1 MDTRLCARCQHANA
15 LNSRFCAQCGA
26 AFGLACRQCGAAL
39 AAGQRF
45 CGSCGAKATTTAPEP
60 SADVDEGERRHATV
74 LFSDLSGY
82 TALNERLDPEDVER
96 IVARIRTEA
105 IAVVEANGGIVNQF
119 VGDEVMS
126 LFGVPHAGRD
136 DAVRAVR
143 AALALHEAV
152 RSITAESGDALP
164 LTLHS
169 GINSGLVIV
178 RPSAQHDGR
187 FALTGDTVNTAARLL
202 KLAGANDIVVSAD
215 TWRAV
220 SDHFDS
226 EALPPTAVKGKQF
239 PLQPYRIV
247 HERVQREASPL
258 VGRDE
263 EMALAMFSVHACV
276 ERGSARLVVV
286 RGEPGIGKSRLL
298 HELLRRARAASFDS
312 RVAQVLD
319 FGPARGRGAL
329 RSLCT
334 QLLGGAGTA
343 HAEERSLLLAKA
355 LEQRRVEPAH
365 EPFLRALL
373 DVALPD
379 AHRAA
384 MASMDAAARER
395 GELGALVALVRG
407 HCSERPL
414 ALALEDTHWAEPT
427 ALSLWCQLV
436 GACAALPVLFVATTR
451 PEVELID
458 AARRTRLAGVNA
470 VTIDLGPLPRDA
482 ARAMVQRFKA
492 STEDWVEACIER
504 AAGNPLFLEQLLVN
518 AGEAA
523 RAQVP
528 GSIQALVLA
537 RVDRL
542 PAAAKAALQAA
553 AVLGFRFDPAAL
565 PALLGADAAEL
576 EPLLAVGLLRPV
588 EGDMQ
593 FVHALVRDGVY
604 ESLLKSR
611 RRDLHTRAAAWFA
624 TREPGMQ
631 AEHLDRADS
640 PLASEAYLA
649 AATLEAARWQH
660 ERALVLAGRGL
671 QLAKSAAHRYALAL
685 LMGEQLREVG
695 RNREALAQF
704 ETARDLAEGD
714 AETFR
719 AWFEIAGV
727 KRYLAEVDGALRALQ
742 AADAVLERWGG
753 DRERSRVAH
762 LRGNLHFAAGRS
774 AECEAEHRRAL
785 THARA
790 VGDALCEAQAL
801 SGLGD
806 AAYAAGDMVGASRS
820 FTSCVEVCDRE
831 GLLRY
836 AIMNRGM
843 IAICAYFN
851 GQLPLA
857 MRLLPLAN
865 EEAKRLGHVNAQ
877 VMIEETIGIC
887 LNMLGH
893 YEEALKVNSGAID
906 LARSVGSRRY
916 EVVASGQLA
925 HTLRM
930 LGREAEGLA
939 MVERA
944 WELVEAIG
952 AHGFAGPMVLSEWAA
967 CSRGSKRDELLAR
980 GEAVLAKG
988 ALAHTHLWFWVEA
1001 ITLRLQEERV
1011 DEVDRFID
1019 ALQRW
1024 TFNGSV
1030 AWAEHHVQAARAL
1043 ARCVRKERSPELRQE
1058 LERLQR
1064 WAEELAYGES
1074 QTRLTAALQTL

>member
-1 MDTRLCARCQHANA
+1 MDTRVCARCQHANVLSA
-15 LNSRFCAQCGA
+15 RFCAQCGTA
-26 AFGLACRQCGAAL
+26 LGIACRHCGVAL
-39 AAGQRF
+39 ASSQRF
-45 CGSCGAKATTTAPEP
+45 CDSCGTKVITAASEP
-60 SADVDEGERRHATV
+60 AADVEGERRHATV
-74 LFSDLSGY
+74 VFSDLSGY
-82 TALNERLDPEDVER
+82 TALNERFDPEDVER

-105 IAVVEANGGIVNQF
+105 ITVVEGHGGVVNQF
-119 VGDEVMS
+119 VGDEVMA
-126 LFGVPHAGRD
+126 LFGVPQAGRD

-152 RSITAESGDALP
+152 RSITAESGGPLP

-187 FALTGDTVNTAARLL
+187 YALTGDTVNTAARLL
-202 KLAGANDIVVSAD
+202 KLAGANDVVVSSD

-220 SDHFDS
+220 SEHFDG

-247 HERVQREASPL
+247 QEREQSETSPL

-263 EMALAMFSVHACV
+263 EMALAMLSVQACM

-298 HELLRRARAASFDS
+298 HELLRRARAASFDT

-319 FGPARGRGAL
+319 FGPARGRGAM
-329 RSLCT
+329 RSLCA
-334 QLLGGAGTA
+334 QLLGGTGTA
-343 HAEERSLLLAKA
+343 HAEERSAVLAQA
-355 LEQRRVEPAH
+355 LEQRRVEPGH

-373 DVALPD
+373 DIALPE

-384 MASMDAAARER
+384 MGSMDAAARER
-395 GELGALVALVRG
+395 GELSALVALVRS
-407 HCSERPL
+407 HCSQRPV
-414 ALALEDTHWAEPT
+414 ALALEDTHWAEPA

-436 GACAALPVLFVATTR
+436 GACGALPVLFVATTR

-458 AARRTRLAGVNA
+458 AARRTQLAGVNA
-470 VTIDLGPLPRDA
+470 LTIDLGPLARDA
-482 ARAMVQRFKA
+482 ARAMVQRFQA

-523 RAQVP
+523 RTQVP

-542 PAAAKAALQAA
+542 AAAAKAVLQAA
-553 AVLGFRFDPAAL
+553 AVLGSRFDAAAL
-565 PALLGADAAEL
+565 PALLGSDAAEL
-576 EPLLAVGLLRPV
+576 EPLLVAGLLRPV

-611 RRDLHTRAAAWFA
+611 RRELHTRAAAWFA
-624 TREPGMQ
+624 TRDAGVQ

-640 PLASEAYLA
+640 PLAPEAYLA
-649 AATLEAARWQH
+649 AATLESERWQH
-660 ERALVLAGRGL
+660 ERALALAGRGL
-671 QLAKSAAHRYALAL
+671 ALAKARAQRHALAL

-695 RNREALAQF
+695 RNREALTQF
-704 ETARDLAEGD
+704 EMARDLAEGD
-714 AETFR
+714 AQTFR
-719 AWFEIAGV
+719 AWFEIAAV
-727 KRYLAEVDGALRALQ
+727 KRYLADVDGALRALQ
-742 AADAVLERWGG
+742 AAEAVLERWGG

-762 LRGNLHFAAGRS
+762 LRGNLYFAAGRS
-774 AECEAEHRRAL
+774 ADCEGQHRLAL
-785 THARA
+785 AHARA
-790 VGDALCEAQAL
+790 VGDATCEAQAL

-806 AAYAAGDMVGASRS
+806 AAYAAGDIGIASDS
-820 FTSCVEVCDRE
+820 FTSCVEICDRE

-851 GQLPLA
+851 GDLPLA
-857 MRLLPLAN
+857 MRLLPMAN

-893 YEEALKVNSGAID
+893 YEEALRVNTGAIE

-930 LGREAEGLA
+930 LGREPEAVA

-952 AHGFAGPMVLSEWAA
+952 AHGFAGPMVLAEWAA

-980 GEAVLAKG
+980 GEALLAQG
-988 ALAHTHLWFWVEA
+988 ALAHTHLWFRVEA
-1001 ITLRLQEERV
+1001 IVLRLQEERV
-1011 DEVDRFID
+1011 DEVDRHID

-1043 ARCVRKERSPELRQE
+1043 ARWARKERSPQLKQE
-1058 LERLQR
+1058 LERLER
-1064 WAEELAYGES
+1064 WAVELAYGES
-1074 QTRLTAALQTL
+1074 QSRLAAALQHQ